1 MSSKRDGAVDE
12 VVLTVVGVADLA
24 FSQAKAL
31 LRPVGDVIGRS
42 DLRELTREGHGDLKA
57 RGRLALD
64 RRLPATQPAH
74 LEALARRAAAVRSTS
89 GDA

>member
-1 MSSKRDGAVDE
+1 
-12 VVLTVVGVADLA
+12 VVLTVAGVADLA
-24 FSQAKAL
+24 FSQVTRL
-31 LRPVGDVIGRS
+31 LRPIGDVINRS
-42 DLRELTREGHGDLKA
+42 DLRELKRDGHDDLKA

-74 LEALARRAAAVRSTS
+74 LEALARRAANRSTS